1 MASKVYCC
9 SLCDFELWH
18 PAMSAQS
25 WYALADDRC
34 LKPRF
39 GQFFFQ
45 QDIDEHTIHTL
56 DN

>member
-1 MASKVYCC
+1 
-9 SLCDFELWH
+9 
-18 PAMSAQS
+18 MSAQS